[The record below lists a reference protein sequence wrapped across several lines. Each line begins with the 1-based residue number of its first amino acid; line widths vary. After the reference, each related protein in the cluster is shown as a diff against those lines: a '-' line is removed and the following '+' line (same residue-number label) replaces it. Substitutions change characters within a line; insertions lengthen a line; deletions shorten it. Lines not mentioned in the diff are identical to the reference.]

1 MSLRTTAGVSQGG
14 QRAATRRWVLAGLAV
29 AIPLAA
35 VALYFVFFA
44 PPPSPTTGA
53 PGDAIPAGLPAD
65 HPPIDGAGVTTQTGE
80 RPHPQMGRTA
90 RTVRVPDAVKGKWQ
104 AVKLQ
109 VERKGNGAS
118 PRTLMVKLGGESVVP
133 GSKLKVRVNDFLP
146 ALQVKDNEITSA
158 SNEPSNPAALVT
170 IWEDGKQVFH
180 GWLFGKFPDLQPF
193 EHPAHRVTLLEG
205 VPKS

>member
-1 MSLRTTAGVSQGG
+1 M
-14 QRAATRRWVLAGLAV
+14 AV

-35 VALYFVFFA
+35 VAVYFAFLA
-44 PPPSPTTGA
+44 PSPDLEIPSQAAGAGALAELPPDHPPVGETGA
-53 PGDAIPAGLPAD
+53 PAQGGD
-65 HPPIDGAGVTTQTGE
+65 
-80 RPHPQMGRTA
+80 RPHPQIGSTG

-104 AVKLQ
+104 GVKLK
-109 VERKGNGAS
+109 VEAKGGGGA
-118 PRTLMVKLGGESVVP
+118 PHTFVVGLGVDGPVP
-133 GSKLKVRVNDFLP
+133 GSKLRVRAEEFLP

-180 GWLFGKFPDLQPF
+180 GWLFSKFPDMQPF
-193 EHPAHRVTLLEG
+193 EHPAYRITLTDG